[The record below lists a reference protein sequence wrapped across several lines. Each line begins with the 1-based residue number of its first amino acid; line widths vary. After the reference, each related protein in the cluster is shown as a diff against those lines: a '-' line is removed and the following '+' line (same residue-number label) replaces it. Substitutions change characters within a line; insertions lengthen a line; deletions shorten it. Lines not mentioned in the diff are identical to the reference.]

1 MPPSLREVA
10 RPDLTRGARR
20 KESPSVT
27 ARPNTRRD
35 SSLREG
41 ANKHPTQKKEGIAM
55 SIAENLARVQ
65 ANIARAAE
73 NAGRDPKEIL
83 LVGATKMNDAAR
95 VQEAIAAG
103 LRCCGEN
110 RVQELL
116 EKNGAGA
123 YAGADLHFIGTLQKN
138 KAKYLVGLV
147 SLIHSVDS
155 EALMREI
162 GRQSEKR
169 GIVQDI
175 LLEVNTGGEAS
186 KSGFAPAEVAGAL
199 EKAASVAGIRVRGL
213 MTIPPICRAPEEN
226 IPYFRLLRQLFID
239 NGEKKYDNIRMDFM
253 SMGMSGDYEA
263 AVACGANIV
272 RVGTAIFGQR
282 NYSA

>member
-1 MPPSLREVA
+1 
-10 RPDLTRGARR
+10 
-20 KESPSVT
+20 
-27 ARPNTRRD
+27 
-35 SSLREG
+35 
-41 ANKHPTQKKEGIAM
+41 M
-55 SIAENLARVQ
+55 SIAENIAQVK
-65 ANIARAAE
+65 ANMERAAR

-95 VQEAIAAG
+95 VKEAIAAG
-103 LRCCGEN
+103 LPCCGEN

-116 EKNGAGA
+116 EKHEAGA

-155 EALMREI
+155 VELMKELS
-162 GRQSEKR
+162 RQAEKR

-186 KSGFAPAEVAGAL
+186 KSGFSPEGLSSAL
-199 EKAASVAGIRVRGL
+199 EKAGDFPGIFVRGL
-213 MTIPPICRAPEEN
+213 MTIPPICQKPEEN
-226 IPYFRLLRQLFID
+226 LPYFDLLRQLFID
-239 NGEKKYDNIRMDFM
+239 NGEKKYDNVRMDFM

-263 AVACGANIV
+263 AIACGANIV

-282 NYSA
+282 HYPAKQN

>member
-1 MPPSLREVA
+1 
-10 RPDLTRGARR
+10 
-20 KESPSVT
+20 
-27 ARPNTRRD
+27 
-35 SSLREG
+35 
-41 ANKHPTQKKEGIAM
+41 M
-55 SIAENLARVQ
+55 SIAENIAQVK
-65 ANIARAAE
+65 ANMERAAR

-95 VQEAIAAG
+95 VKEAIAAG
-103 LRCCGEN
+103 LPCCGEN

-116 EKNGAGA
+116 EKHEAGA

-155 EALMREI
+155 VELMKELS
-162 GRQSEKR
+162 RQAEKR

-186 KSGFAPAEVAGAL
+186 KSGFSPDELSSAL
-199 EKAASVAGIRVRGL
+199 EKAGDFPGIFVRGL
-213 MTIPPICRAPEEN
+213 MTIPPICQKPEEN
-226 IPYFRLLRQLFID
+226 LPYFDLLRQLFID
-239 NGEKKYDNIRMDFM
+239 NSEKKYDNVLMDFM
-253 SMGMSGDYEA
+253 SMGMSGDFEA
-263 AVACGANIV
+263 AIACGANMV

-282 NYSA
+282 HYPPKL